1 LADNITTQSATA
13 ATIPASTVIATD
25 QLASGAHVQFIKLVD
40 GTADSTAVIPGDAT
54 NGLFV
59 NVKTS
64 VLPTGASTSA
74 KQPALGTAG
83 TASADVI
90 SIQGVASMTP
100 VQVSLTQIGANA
112 AAAGNGATNTGT
124 QRVTLAND
132 STGVLASISTSVV
145 PGTSATH
152 LGKAEDGLSA
162 SGDTGIAVYAVRQ
175 STPVDLSSGNT
186 NGDYE
191 PLQVASGGQLWV
203 KPYGMTDSGGTE
215 ISDTTAHAVKVMQ
228 VKSDGTAVA
237 TAVDNT
243 TDNIGCALQTDVIMN
258 DTTALTPKF
267 AKIAAASSG
276 NNTLVSAVASK
287 KIRVLAYNFISNGT
301 VNAKFQ
307 DGAGGTDLT
316 GLKYC
321 VANTGLVA
329 GFNPVGWFE
338 TSVNTLLNVNLS
350 GAVAIG
356 GELVYVETA

>member
-1 LADNITTQSATA
+1 LSDNVTFQTATA
-13 ATIPASTVIATD
+13 ATIPNSTVFSTD
-25 QLASGAHVQFIKLVD
+25 QLGSGAHVQHIKIMS
-40 GTADSTAVIPGDAT
+40 GTADDTAVIPGDAT

-90 SIQGVASMTP
+90 TIQGVASMTP

-112 AAAGNGATNTGT
+112 TAAGNGATNTGT

-145 PGTSATH
+145 PGTGATH
-152 LGKAEDGLSA
+152 LGKAEDNSHS
-162 SGDTGIAVYAVRQ
+162 SGDTGVMLLAVRE

-191 PLQVASGGQLWV
+191 PLQVAGGGQLWT
-203 KPYGMTDSGGTE
+203 KPYGMVDSGGTE
-215 ISDTTAHAVKVMQ
+215 ITDTTAHAVKVMQ

-258 DTTALTPKF
+258 DLTALTPKF
-267 AKIAAASSG
+267 AKIAASSSG
-276 NNTLVSAVASK
+276 NNTLVAAVSSK

-307 DGAGGTDLT
+307 DGASGTDLT

-321 VANTGLVA
+321 VANMGICA
-329 GFNPVGWFE
+329 PFNPVGWFE
-338 TSVNTLLNVNLS
+338 TSATTLLNVNLS

-356 GELVYVETA
+356 GELVYVEV

>member
-1 LADNITTQSATA
+1 MTDNITTQTATA
-13 ATIPASTVIATD
+13 ATIPTNTVIATD

-90 SIQGVASMTP
+90 SIQGVASMTA
-100 VQVSLTQIGANA
+100 VQTDIRQVAGNTAV
-112 AAAGNGATNTGT
+112 AGNGSVTTGT
-124 QRVTLAND
+124 LRVTIAND
-132 STGVLASISTSVV
+132 SSGNIATIGTSVV
-145 PGTSATH
+145 PGTGATH
-152 LGKAEDGLSA
+152 LGKAEDSA
-162 SGDTGIAVYAVRQ
+162 HSSGHTGVMALGVRQ
-175 STPVDLSSGNT
+175 STPTDLSSDNA
-186 NGDYE
+186 NGDYV
-191 PLQVASGGQLWV
+191 PPQFNATGQQWV
-203 KPYGMTDSGGTE
+203 IARGAQDSGGTDMT
-215 ISDTTAHAVKVMQ
+215 DTTAHATRMMQ
-228 VKSDGTAVA
+228 VDSAGSAVP

-243 TDNIGCALQTDVIMN
+243 TDNIGAALQTDVIMN

-276 NNTLVSAVASK
+276 NNTLVSAVNPK
-287 KIRVLAYNFISNGT
+287 KIRVLAYNFMANGT

-321 VANTGLVA
+321 VANTGICA
-329 GFNPVGWFE
+329 PFNPVGWFE
-338 TSVNTLLNVNLS
+338 TSSNTLLNVNLS

-356 GELVYVETA
+356 GELVYVEI